1 METYAKAL
9 LYAIPF
15 FVVLLLIEVGY
26 GHFVKNQKYRLMD
39 TVSSL
44 SSGLTNII
52 KDSLG
57 LVLIIVSY
65 PFLLE
70 NLAVYSIESNFMVYL
85 VAFIAID
92 FGSYWNHRLSH
103 KVNVFWNQHVIHHSS
118 EEFNLACALRQ
129 SISNLIGYFPILL
142 FPAALLGV
150 PHEVIATLAPIHLF
164 AQFWYHTQH
173 IGKLGVLEYIIV
185 TPSQHRVHH
194 AINPEYIDKNLGAIF
209 CLWDRIFGTFQE
221 ELEDVPPVYGILKPA
236 RTWNPILINFQ
247 HIWGLALDAYR
258 TGSWR
263 DKIRIWFMPTGWRP
277 EDVQIKYPKQIVTDP
292 YTLRKY
298 DSNASRSLAYWSV
311 FQFSVALILL
321 LFMFYNYSEIGL
333 GNLLLFGLYVFISI
347 YAFTSLMDRNRF
359 TLIAE
364 SIRFIY
370 GMVIVFF
377 TGGWFGLE
385 AYWTSATQ
393 WMVAFM
399 IFSLAGSI
407 YFMHFEKGGNSILQT
422 N

>member
-1 METYAKAL
+1 
-9 LYAIPF
+9 
-15 FVVLLLIEVGY
+15 
-26 GHFVKNQKYRLMD
+26 
-39 TVSSL
+39 
-44 SSGLTNII
+44 
-52 KDSLG
+52 
-57 LVLIIVSY
+57 
-65 PFLLE
+65 
-70 NLAVYSIESNFMVYL
+70 
-85 VAFIAID
+85 
-92 FGSYWNHRLSH
+92 
-103 KVNVFWNQHVIHHSS
+103 
-118 EEFNLACALRQ
+118 
-129 SISNLIGYFPILL
+129 
-142 FPAALLGV
+142 
-150 PHEVIATLAPIHLF
+150 
-164 AQFWYHTQH
+164 
-173 IGKLGVLEYIIV
+173 
-185 TPSQHRVHH
+185 
-194 AINPEYIDKNLGAIF
+194 
-209 CLWDRIFGTFQE
+209 
-221 ELEDVPPVYGILKPA
+221 
-236 RTWNPILINFQ
+236 
-247 HIWGLALDAYR
+247 
-258 TGSWR
+258 
-263 DKIRIWFMPTGWRP
+263 MPTGWRP
-277 EDVQIKYPKQIVTDP
+277 EDVRIKYPKQIVTDP
-292 YTLRKY
+292 YTLMKY

-370 GMVIVFF
+370 GMAIVLF